1 MVFGH
6 RQRNKKLI
14 KPTDSANVDPKSG
27 RLRNLYKSFLKINI
41 MPSEV
46 DKQELDTLYWIIL
59 SQNEEETKQN
69 TDTPIMGLL

>member
-1 MVFGH
+1 
-6 RQRNKKLI
+6 
-14 KPTDSANVDPKSG
+14 
-27 RLRNLYKSFLKINI
+27 